1 MIPAISFAYENSE
14 MNIMQRNPRDS
25 KRDHLVNAKLISFSY
40 LQSGII
46 QAAAGIFTYFYC
58 LNDFGIRPATLFGL
72 SGIKARLPNKD
83 DVYKTFDD
91 YQVFSN
97 GSSLLLSKNGNTNYG
112 NLLSPL

>member
-1 MIPAISFAYENSE
+1 MVPAISFAYENSE

-40 LQSGII
+40 LQSGTI

>member
-1 MIPAISFAYENSE
+1 MVPAISFAYENSE

-40 LQSGII
+40 LQSGTI

-72 SGIKARLPNKD
+72 SGIKARLPN
-83 DVYKTFDD
+83 
-91 YQVFSN
+91 
-97 GSSLLLSKNGNTNYG
+97 
-112 NLLSPL
+112 